1 MGEDLG
7 KYMSGANAEM
17 KQKTLLLID
26 GHALAFRMFFALE
39 RTNMQTT
46 EHTPTWAVYGFFKAI
61 FDLLKQNNGLNNIK
75 PDSIAVAFDVSR
87 KTFRLEKYEGYKAN
101 RETMPD
107 SLRPQ
112 FGLIMEGLNAL
123 NIPIYTKEGF
133 EGDDIIGT
141 IAKKATEL
149 NHKTYILTGDKDS
162 LQLIDREGSVSV
174 LIPSKGELV
183 TYDWDKV
190 FEKLGVYPN
199 QVIDYKALCGDT
211 SDNIPGVKGI
221 GPKTACSLL
230 EEYKTLEGVYEHIED
245 ITKKSV
251 KEKLIENK
259 EIAYL
264 SQFLATIKR
273 DVEIDFDFE
282 NTCLEIEKKGDVVA
296 FFNKVQ
302 FFSFVKN
309 IDVLLKPFFC
319 KDENGEIIGPKDEV
333 LSASSTL
340 PLGEENI
347 VKFKED
353 EPLQGS
359 LFGAQDTGA
368 VQGSLFGVVE
378 NPQGVELQLQE
389 VSFEEFKAQ
398 IQSGEAGGEI
408 SFLLDKED
416 VYFSDGKNICI
427 ASIDASREVLKNP
440 DIKKITYDIKGV
452 LGALQTPAMLGEPY
466 KDAEIKGVID
476 DVMLSSYVKDSSRKH
491 DLVSQIQNYLR
502 TVPNEEDKKQLAG
515 YVFKLHQYYEM
526 VLSKEEKKLVSDIE
540 LPLSFVLHSM
550 ESEGVCLDTAY
561 LGELAKE
568 IDGKIK
574 GFEDEIYEAAG
585 CRFNINSPKQVGDV
599 LFNTLKIKP
608 GKKNKTGYSTNAK
621 ILEDLAEEHKI
632 ARDILEHRTLM
643 KLKTT
648 YVDNLPKLLGPDN
661 KLHTHFNQIVT
672 TTGRLS
678 SSDPNLQNIPIRT
691 EFSNRIRAAF
701 VPCNEDYSILAAD
714 YSQIELRLLAHCSGD
729 EALIEAF
736 RSDVDIHT
744 LTASKIFD
752 VSKEAV
758 TKEMR
763 RKAKAVNFGLIYGQ
777 TRYGLASALGI
788 TPYEAQM
795 FIDKYFKQYPKI
807 NTYITNTLI
816 QAHEA
821 GYVETIYGRKRYLGE
836 ELNSRN
842 AKIREFAERAAV
854 NAPLQGSAADLIKMA
869 MNELYK
875 ALNEKNLPA
884 KMLLQVHD
892 ELVLEVRNDMLD
904 DVKDVVTKAMEL
916 NQPLSVPLVADVKI
930 GKTWKDSK

>member
-1 MGEDLG
+1 MNGT
-7 KYMSGANAEM
+7 GA
-17 KQKTLLLID
+17 QKTLLLID

-61 FDLLKQNNGLNNIK
+61 FDLLKQNNGLGNIK

-162 LQLIDREGSVSV
+162 LQLIDKEGSVSV
-174 LIPSKGELV
+174 LIPSKGEIV

-190 FEKLGVYPN
+190 YEKLGVYPN

-230 EEYKTLEGVYEHIED
+230 EEYKTLENIYENIDE

-259 EIAYL
+259 ETAYL

-273 DVEIDFDFE
+273 DVDIDFDFE
-282 NTCLEIEKKGDVVA
+282 NTCLEIEKKGNVVE

-309 IDVLLKPFFC
+309 IDTLLKPFLC
-319 KDENGEIIGPKDEV
+319 KDENGNIIMSDSV
-333 LSASSTL
+333 SASSAAL
-340 PLGEENI
+340 SDVQNNNDGSI
-347 VKFKED
+347 VKFKE
-353 EPLQGS
+353 EPENIQGS
-359 LFGAQDTGA
+359 LFGTPDDMP
-368 VQGSLFGVVE
+368 VQGSLFGMVD
-378 NPQGVELQLQE
+378 NSPKKRLELKDIEFSGFKTHAQQKDE
-389 VSFEEFKAQ
+389 V
-398 IQSGEAGGEI
+398 IT
-408 SFLLDKED
+408 FLIDGNS
-416 VYFSDGKNICI
+416 VYFADDEYCCC
-427 ASIDASREVLKNP
+427 AEVEAAKDLLSNR
-440 DIKKITYDIKGV
+440 DIKKVTADVKK
-452 LGALQTPAMLGEPY
+452 ALECGIELAG
-466 KDAEIKGVID
+466 IID
-476 DVMLSSYVKDSSRKH
+476 DVVLSSYVKDSSRKH
-491 DLVSQIQNYLR
+491 DIVSQAQNYLR
-502 TVPNEEDKKQLAG
+502 EIPDEENKKELAG
-515 YVFKLHQYYEM
+515 YIYALHKFYTAA
-526 VLSKEEKKLVSDIE
+526 LSEDEKKLADDIE
-540 LPLSFVLHSM
+540 LPLSYVLARM
-550 ESEGVCLDTAY
+550 EMAGVCLDTPY
-561 LGELAKE
+561 LGELSNEINGKISGYEKE
-568 IDGKIK
+568 IYD
-574 GFEDEIYEAAG
+574 AAG
-585 CRFNINSPKQVGDV
+585 TIFNINSPKQVGDV

-621 ILEDLAEEHKI
+621 ILEDLAVEHKI

-648 YVDNLPKLLGPDN
+648 YVDNLPKLLGKDN

-701 VPCNEDYSILAAD
+701 IPCDENHSILAAD
-714 YSQIELRLLAHCSGD
+714 YSQIELRLLAHVSGD
-729 EALIEAF
+729 EALIAAF
-736 RSDVDIHT
+736 NDDIDIHT
-744 LTASKIFD
+744 VTASKIFD
-752 VSKEAV
+752 VAPEDV

-788 TPYEAQM
+788 TPFEAQT

-842 AKIREFAERAAV
+842 ANIREFAERAAV

-869 MNELYK
+869 MIELDK
-875 ALNEKNLPA
+875 SLTEKNLPA

-904 DVKDVVTKAMEL
+904 EVQNVVVEAMEL
-916 NQPLSVPLVADVKI
+916 SQPLRVPLKVDVKI